1 MNGRSPSES
10 SSITLDN
17 FALFIRFTCTCC
29 TMFSL
34 LFSLPE
40 SLDSGFDS
48 MNLPIVV

>member
-1 MNGRSPSES
+1 MNGRSHSES

-17 FALFIRFTCTCC
+17 FALLKRFTCTCC
-29 TMFSL
+29 AMFSL
-34 LFSLPE
+34 VFSFPE